1 MDFERKEVIPIEY
14 MDKLKERVE
23 EYLQEN
29 EISALAFCKLAQI
42 NELKFY
48 LWINNNN
55 YNLDVL
61 TRSAIVGF
69 MNTHK

>member
-48 LWINNNN
+48 LWINNNIN
-55 YNLDVL
+55 HRKLVL
-61 TRSAIVGF
+61 ILLLVTLEEI
-69 MNTHK
+69 H